1 MQMVVIGGTAA
12 GLSAAAKARRLD
24 REMEIDV
31 FEATSYVSYGSC
43 GLPYFVGGCIAQPEE
58 LVSLTVEELREKRGI
73 AAHTRHR
80 VLAIDREGKAVKVL
94 ALDSG
99 RESWQRYDR
108 LVLATGA
115 SPVMLPIPG
124 ADGPGVCTLR
134 TVEDGIRLKQ
144 LAGKAKHVVVIGGG
158 FIGLELSEQ
167 LALRGLE
174 VALVEAQPRLL
185 PAFPEKYAGMAA
197 GELARQG
204 VALHTG
210 AKAAAILRDEKNRSL
225 ASGWRMGGSFRRN
238 WWWWRRGSGPIPC
251 WPGIAAW
258 PWGPPAASWW
268 TNGSR
273 PPTRRSGPVAT
284 VWRCAIC

>member
-12 GLSAAAKARRLD
+12 GL
-24 REMEIDV
+24 
-31 FEATSYVSYGSC
+31 TSYVSYGSC

-115 SPVMLPIPG
+115 SPVMPPIPG

-167 LALRGLE
+167 LALQGLE

-185 PAFPEKYAGMAA
+185 PAFPEKYAGMAT
-197 GELARQG
+197 GELARHG

-210 AKAAAILRDEKNRSL
+210 AKAAAILRDEKKQVIGLRL
-225 ASGWRMGGSFRRN
+225 ADGRQLPAELVVMAAGVRPNTLLARDCGLALGSTGGILVDERR
-238 WWWWRRGSGPIPC
+238 
-251 WPGIAAW
+251 
-258 PWGPPAASWW
+258 
-268 TNGSR
+268 
-273 PPTRRSGPVAT
+273 
-284 VWRCAIC
+284 